1 MNNRQSFYLNSEN
14 LDIFNL
20 LENKSSYINDTL
32 DNLRREVLAR
42 KKIIER
48 MDDPDR
54 KFKADSSTKD
64 LLHFVVINK
73 KVYEL
78 EKYGLNSYLF
88 KNTLVDRILA
98 IMLINEMLVD

>member
-1 MNNRQSFYLNSEN
+1 MSNRQSFYLNKEN
-14 LDIFNL
+14 SDIYDILD
-20 LENKSSYINDTL
+20 NKSSFINDCL
-32 DNLRREVLAR
+32 DTLRREVLAR

-48 MDDPDR
+48 MDDPNR

-88 KNTLVDRILA
+88 KNTLVDKILA
-98 IMLINEMLVD
+98 TMLINEMRVD